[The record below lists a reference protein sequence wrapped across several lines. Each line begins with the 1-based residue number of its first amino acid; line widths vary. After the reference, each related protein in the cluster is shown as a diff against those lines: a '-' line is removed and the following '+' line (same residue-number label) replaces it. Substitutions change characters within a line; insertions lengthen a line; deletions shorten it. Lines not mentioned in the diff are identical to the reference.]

1 MRDGD
6 APSFHRMLKMDV
18 ASLLS
23 DLGPSAGPQ
32 RSKNIQEHPDY
43 AWPS

>member
-1 MRDGD
+1 
-6 APSFHRMLKMDV
+6 MLKMDV

-32 RSKNIQEHPDY
+32 RSKNIPTKDIPNMHGPHNNAHEY
-43 AWPS
+43 T